1 MNRVDN
7 QYQTL
12 LENVLRYGVDK
23 PDRMPLVQSQSL
35 VVVCI
40 LYV

>member
-23 PDRMPLVQSQSL
+23 PDRKALVQSQSL
-35 VVVCI
+35 VVDYT